1 MSDVSIIITTHNRP
15 GLLLRAIK
23 SAHSASH
30 RGVEVV
36 VVDDASQDNTSE
48 VCRGLQNVKY
58 VRLEHNQGVAGARNC
73 GILASRGE
81 YLSFLDDDDIRL
93 EGSLDGQ
100 LDALESAPEAG
111 FIYGQA
117 ILGLE
122 DGRPTGD
129 FYPAHCPNGD
139 IFWELLTRNFVPCG
153 AAVFRRS
160 CLDRVGLLNPN
171 ICGIDDWDLWV
182 RIAELYQVL
191 SEPRPVMIWRK
202 STPVSA
208 QGSSDALRL
217 VRLSTHQFKE
227 SWSRLTRVR
236 EASGQRRRESYR
248 SFSVNMTSHLLW
260 DAVRSLLARQ
270 ILLSQKNILA
280 ALRLYPLGVARVLL
294 SRKNLCSLLA
304 HAPKERAA
312 LKGKTGPVGQTIGSR
327 L

>member
-1 MSDVSIIITTHNRP
+1 
-15 GLLLRAIK
+15 
-23 SAHSASH
+23 
-30 RGVEVV
+30 
-36 VVDDASQDNTSE
+36 
-48 VCRGLQNVKY
+48 VKY
-58 VRLEHNQGVAGARNC
+58 VRLERNQGVAGARNC

-100 LDALESAPEAG
+100 IDALQSVPDAG

-122 DGRPTGD
+122 DGGPTGD

-139 IFWELLTRNFVPCG
+139 IFWELLTRNFVPYG

-171 ICGIDDWDLWV
+171 IYGIDDWDLWV
-182 RIAELYQVL
+182 RIAELYPVL

-202 STPVSA
+202 STPVSG

-217 VRLSTHQFKE
+217 VNLSTHQFRE

-236 EASGQRRRESYR
+236 EASAQRRKENYR
-248 SFSVNMTSHLLW
+248 RFSVNMTSHLLW
-260 DAVRSLLARQ
+260 EAGRSLLARQ

-294 SRKNLCSLLA
+294 RPKNLCSLVV

-312 LKGKTGPVGQTIGSR
+312 LKGKTSLLGQTIGSR